1 MGRPK
6 DLRIWEHYRTLPNKS
21 VSCKLCNKVYKF
33 SNAAK
38 MLQHLITC
46 PKSPETLKDSMKL
59 IKDSSSKTKMSGLS
73 EIETNDSFI
82 SPSSS
87 ANTTINAEFQDTD
100 DHIKTEL
107 ARAIFVTGTPLSMV
121 QHPLW
126 IQFFEKL
133 QPKFK
138 IPSRKALAT
147 KYLDKIYREMRFEL
161 NEEINAC
168 SYLHLQCDG
177 WSNLRNEGIINFLI
191 SKPQPAYVKSL
202 NTESNPHTSEYLSQ
216 EVEKVMK
223 VYGANKFLVLIGDN
237 ARNIQKAFEL
247 TKLKYP
253 HVVPLGCCAHI
264 LNLLC
269 QDIVKIQEVTV
280 FIMQAINII
289 KTVKRSQRLSS
300 LLIKSRQ
307 GEDSTQTLKLPCATR
322 WGSHVTSLKSL
333 KANKIALQILTV
345 REDVVISRD
354 IKDLILS
361 DDFWTKTGECI
372 SILEPVT
379 ESIFYLES
387 DQNRLHRT
395 YITFRDVQA
404 KIRFALN
411 EISTLSEESKQQ
423 ILTSVS
429 SRCNMAMRP
438 IHFAAY
444 ILDPRTLGVELTQEE
459 ELKGMEFIYN
469 LSQHLSL
476 SNVMADLACY
486 KAKENFWARG
496 FVWSS
501 LDSIEPLIWWKGI
514 CGSTELSKVA
524 IRILSAPCTSAAT
537 ERSFSIQGY
546 IHNNKRNRL
555 TTERTEKISFICYNW
570 NLKHKAECEDIQFN
584 EENTLEAFIEQVNE
598 HNSLDEIEPIEPIQ
612 FIACNNSE
620 SDSD

>member
-161 NEEINAC
+161 NEELNAC

-177 WSNLRNEGIINFLI
+177 WSNFRNEGIINFLI

-223 VYGANKFLVLIGDN
+223 VYGANKFLVLIILHINDMLQISNIHCYADDSTGDTLYTGHAKISRAHTDECRN
-237 ARNIQKAFEL
+237 RLVSEIETSLHQVSIWGEQNLVQFNPKKTQVCAFTAKKTPFVVSPHFQGTSLDKKSSLGILGVDISCDVQFCGHLEEKAKIASKKLGVLNRVRRYFMPEHRLKLYKAQVRPHMEYCSHLWAGAPQYQLLPLDRIQSRAAR
-247 TKLKYP
+247 
-253 HVVPLGCCAHI
+253 
-264 LNLLC
+264 
-269 QDIVKIQEVTV
+269 
-280 FIMQAINII
+280 II
-289 KTVKRSQRLSS
+289 DSQRLTVR
-300 LLIKSRQ
+300 L
-307 GEDSTQTLKLPCATR
+307 DPLKLRRDVASLCIFYRIYHGECSEELFGLIPAADFHHRTTR
-322 WGSHVTSLKSL
+322 HKLKFHPNHLDEWRSS
-333 KANKIALQILTV
+333 TV
-345 REDVVISRD
+345 RFSRHF
-354 IKDLILS
+354 LPRTTILWNQLPAAV
-361 DDFWTKTGECI
+361 F
-372 SILEPVT
+372 P
-379 ESIFYLES
+379 
-387 DQNRLHRT
+387 NR
-395 YITFRDVQA
+395 YDNITFKKRVYS
-404 KIRFALN
+404 F
-411 EISTLSEESKQQ
+411 
-423 ILTSVS
+423 
-429 SRCNMAMRP
+429 
-438 IHFAAY
+438 
-444 ILDPRTLGVELTQEE
+444 
-459 ELKGMEFIYN
+459 LKGR
-469 LSQHLSL
+469 QHTC
-476 SNVMADLACY
+476 N
-486 KAKENFWARG
+486 
-496 FVWSS
+496 
-501 LDSIEPLIWWKGI
+501 
-514 CGSTELSKVA
+514 
-524 IRILSAPCTSAAT
+524 AAGVVGDHG
-537 ERSFSIQGY
+537 R
-546 IHNNKRNRL
+546 R
-555 TTERTEKISFICYNW
+555 
-570 NLKHKAECEDIQFN
+570 
-584 EENTLEAFIEQVNE
+584 
-598 HNSLDEIEPIEPIQ
+598 
-612 FIACNNSE
+612 
-620 SDSD
+620 